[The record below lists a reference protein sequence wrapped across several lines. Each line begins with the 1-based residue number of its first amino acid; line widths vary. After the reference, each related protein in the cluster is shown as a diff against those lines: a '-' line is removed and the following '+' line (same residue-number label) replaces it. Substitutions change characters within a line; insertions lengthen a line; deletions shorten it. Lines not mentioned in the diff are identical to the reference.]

1 MRSPAA
7 PGDTAGAMP
16 SFLRR
21 RSRLSLRDLTPGS
34 YLTDGRNLFRV
45 ISQFVNGRSVLVW
58 LEHCVTL
65 EARPRA
71 ASELE
76 AMGMRAVGDTRAR
89 RPAAI
94 IQSDAGWRSSGT
106 PLTAIR

>member
-1 MRSPAA
+1 MRSPAM

-21 RSRLSLRDLTPGS
+21 RCRLSQRDLSPGS

-45 ISQFVNGRSVLVW
+45 ISQFVNGRSILVW
-58 LEHCVTL
+58 LEHCITL

-71 ASELE
+71 GSELE
-76 AMGMRAVGDTRAR
+76 AMGMRAVGNARAQTVQPGSSSPVLAGD
-89 RPAAI
+89 PAAL
-94 IQSDAGWRSSGT
+94 R
-106 PLTAIR
+106 

>member
-1 MRSPAA
+1 
-7 PGDTAGAMP
+7 MP

-21 RSRLSLRDLTPGS
+21 RCRLSQRDLTPGS

-45 ISQFVNGRSVLVW
+45 ISQFVNGRSVLMR

-76 AMGMRAVGDTRAR
+76 AMGMRAVGNTRAR

-94 IQSDAGWRSSGT
+94 IQSDAGWRSGGT
-106 PLTAIR
+106 PPLSGDLLGEPPGCHGPD